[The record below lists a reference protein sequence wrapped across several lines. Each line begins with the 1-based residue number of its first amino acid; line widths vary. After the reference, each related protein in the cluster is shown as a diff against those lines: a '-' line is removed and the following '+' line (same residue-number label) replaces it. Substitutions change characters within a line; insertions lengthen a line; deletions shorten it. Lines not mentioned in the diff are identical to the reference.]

1 MITGMEREP
10 ISDHDRLVRLHEL
23 LDRRGDSERSTEE
36 LVEALQV
43 ENALLREAFRES
55 RVEFEDSRIDYVD
68 VRVPRSVWLR
78 LRAWRAADRTDL
90 RPNRM
95 VLFTDEELM
104 VLSNLTT
111 MVMATSSGEPIRS
124 LLLLSN
130 QVEAERTYRRKTSA

>member
-55 RVEFEDSRIDYVD
+55 RVEFEDSRVDYVD
-68 VRVPRSVWLR
+68 VRTPRTTWLR
-78 LRAWRAADRTDL
+78 LRAWRAADRTGL

-95 VLFTDEELM
+95 VVFTDEELAA
-104 VLSNLTT
+104 LDGTT
-111 MVMATSSGEPIRS
+111 ELVAAHGVPSQELR
-124 LLLLSN
+124 LLSN
-130 QVEAERTYRRKTSA
+130 QVEAERRYRRETSE